1 LTIAVNAA
9 TVAIEDHN
17 ILLVVQSSIDW
28 GEGVTGNT
36 TDQGE
41 KTLRLEKRVRAYIVR
56 RVKFESY

>member
-28 GEGVTGNT
+28 GEGVIGNT

-41 KTLRLEKRVRAYIVR
+41 RTLRLGKRVWAYIVR
-56 RVKFESY
+56 RVKFGFY